1 MKTFKQKFAA
11 TSLTL
16 LIVAASVLSAAPVFA
31 ASGSI
36 TLASNKSLV
45 AAGGSFVVAIYMNG
59 GGNAIYGVQADI
71 SYPSSKVQ
79 YIGFSGSGGAFEI
92 AAANGGS
99 DGLATI
105 ARGTTSPVSGSGLI
119 GTATFKALAGSGN
132 ATIVIASSS
141 SLADGDGAA
150 VPYAP
155 GAANVSF
162 GSAPAAVTPQSTTSP
177 APVAA
182 AAPEPPKD
190 TTPPVISKI
199 IAKATSPYAAEVSWT
214 TDEAAN
220 SAVDYGV
227 DATYGLS
234 ASQPDSAT
242 THHVSL
248 ASAFLVPKATV
259 HYRVRS
265 TDTTG
270 NVQTGTDHTLQLP
283 GVPVTVIVHNDAGQP
298 QAGASVTLDDQTVT
312 TDKSGQAHLSSAL
325 GGKQIVATYQGVSS
339 RRPVTVIKS
348 AAALP
353 PYRLDLAR
361 QPLNHWMVTSIGL
374 IVVVLTLLGID
385 AVLFGSTFMMKLIH
399 SRQRLNK
406 KPTPAPDRMIN
417 G

>member
-1 MKTFKQKFAA
+1 MKRFKQKLAVA
-11 TSLTL
+11 TLTL
-16 LIVAASVLSAAPVFA
+16 LVMLASVLSAAPVQA

-36 TLASNKSLV
+36 TLSSNKSLV
-45 AAGGSFVVAIYMNG
+45 ATGGSFVVAIYMNG

-119 GTATFKALAGSGN
+119 GTATFKALAGSGS
-132 ATIVIASSS
+132 ATIAIASSS

-162 GSAPAAVTPQSTTSP
+162 GSAPVSTAPQGGSSP

-190 TTPPVISKI
+190 ITPPVISKI
-199 IAKATSPYAAEVSWT
+199 VAKATSPYAAEVAWT
-214 TDEAAN
+214 TDEVAN

-227 DATYGLS
+227 DSTYGLS
-234 ASQPDSAT
+234 ASQPDSVTA
-242 THHVSL
+242 HHVSL
-248 ASAFLVPKATV
+248 ASAFLIPKASI
-259 HYRVRS
+259 HYRIRT
-265 TDTTG
+265 TDTSG
-270 NVQTGTDHTLQLP
+270 NLQTGTDHVLQLP
-283 GVPVTVIVHNDAGQP
+283 GVPVVVVVRNDSGQP
-298 QAGASVTLDDQTVT
+298 QAGATVTLDDQSVT
-312 TDKSGQAHLSSAL
+312 TDSHGQAHLSSAL
-325 GGKQIVATYQGVSS
+325 GGKQIVVTYQGVST
-339 RRPVTVIKS
+339 RRTINVSKS
-348 AAALP
+348 ATTLP
-353 PYRLDLAR
+353 PYQLDLAR
-361 QPLNHWMVTSIGL
+361 QPLNHWMVLSFGL

-385 AVLFGSTFMMKLIH
+385 AVLFGSTFMMKLVH
-399 SRQRLNK
+399 SRQQTSK
-406 KPTPAPDRMIN
+406 KPTSARNHLIQ